1 MVAERLLVFT
11 DGSVRGNPGPAG
23 IGVVVADENGMP
35 LKRFGEQLPPCTNNE
50 AEYHALVRGLRE
62 CLRMGASHVEVYMD
76 SDLVRLQVLGDY
88 QVNAPHLQALC
99 EQAQQLLQ
107 RFSAWRL
114 ERIESERNLAHTYA
128 NIASTQNRQRPHA
141 ARRGVH
147 IDTQHNITKG
157 GTETMKLVVTA
168 QAQTLPEDVYVV
180 ALLAVEAQ
188 NGAYGEQLVW
198 QLQVAEG
205 EYEGATLKAW
215 TNASTAVNSKAVKW
229 ASAFAGRPL
238 RQGEEID
245 LLALVGKRA
254 RAVVNQKQA
263 TNGNIYARVTDILPL
278 PQKRVQA
285 QVAPRRVKDGMVAVP
300 ATAQGFYE
308 DDYDPNDPFADAE

>member
-1 MVAERLLVFT
+1 MEIILFC

-99 EQAQQLLQ
+99 EQARQLLQ

-141 ARRGVH
+141 VRRGVH

-168 QAQTLPEDVYVV
+168 QSQNLPEDVYAVK
-180 ALLAVEAQ
+180 LLSVEEQ
-188 NGAYGEQLVW
+188 DGAYGKQLVW

-205 EYEGATLKAW
+205 EYAGTTLKAW
-215 TNASTAVNSKAVKW
+215 SNSTSALNSKTVKW
-229 ASAFAGRPL
+229 ASAFAGYPYRA
-238 RQGEEID
+238 GEEID
-245 LLALVGKRA
+245 LQALVGKHA
-254 RAVVNQKQA
+254 RAVVSQKQGQ
-263 TNGNIYARVTDILPL
+263 NGNTYARVTDILPAK
-278 PQKRVQA
+278 PKTV
-285 QVAPRRVKDGMVAVP
+285 
-300 ATAQGFYE
+300 Y
-308 DDYDPNDPFADAE
+308 DPFAEE

>member
-1 MVAERLLVFT
+1 MTTERFILFC

-23 IGVVVADENGMP
+23 IGVVVADANGMP

-62 CLRMGASHVEVYMD
+62 CLRMGASQVDVYMD

-99 EQAQQLLQ
+99 EQARQLLQ
-107 RFSAWRL
+107 RFFAWRL

-128 NIASTQNRQRPHA
+128 NIASTQNRQRPQ
-141 ARRGVH
+141 VH

-157 GTETMKLVVTA
+157 GSQTMKLVVTA

-180 ALLAVEAQ
+180 ALLSVEEQ
-188 NGAYGEQLVW
+188 EGAYGEQFVW

-229 ASAFAGRPL
+229 ASAFAGRPF

-245 LLALVGKRA
+245 LQALVGRRA
-254 RAVVNQKQA
+254 RAVVSQKLAQ
-263 TNGNIYARVTDILPL
+263 NGNTYARVTDILPS
-278 PQKRVQA
+278 KKERV
-285 QVAPRRVKDGMVAVP
+285 P
-300 ATAQGFYE
+300 
-308 DDYDPNDPFADAE
+308 DDYDPFEEED

>member
-1 MVAERLLVFT
+1 MPSHLLLFT

-50 AEYHALVRGLRE
+50 AEYHALVRGLHE
-62 CLRMGASHVEVYMD
+62 CLRLGASQVDVYMD
-76 SDLVRLQVLGDY
+76 SDLVRLQVLGNY

-99 EQAQQLLQ
+99 EQARQLLQ

-141 ARRGVH
+141 ARRGVG

-157 GTETMKLVVTA
+157 GTDTMKLVVTA
-168 QAQTLPEDVYVV
+168 QAQTLPEDVYAVK
-180 ALLAVEAQ
+180 LLSIEEQ
-188 NGAYGEQLVW
+188 EGAYGKQFTWKLE
-198 QLQVAEG
+198 VADG
-205 EYEGATLKAW
+205 EYEGTPLKAW

-238 RQGEEID
+238 RAGEEID
-245 LLALVGKRA
+245 LQALVGRRA
-254 RAVVNQKQA
+254 RAVVSQKLAQ
-263 TNGNIYARVTDILPL
+263 NGNTYARVTDILPS
-278 PQKRVQA
+278 KKERV
-285 QVAPRRVKDGMVAVP
+285 P
-300 ATAQGFYE
+300 
-308 DDYDPNDPFADAE
+308 DDYDPFEEED

>member
-1 MVAERLLVFT
+1 
-11 DGSVRGNPGPAG
+11 
-23 IGVVVADENGMP
+23 
-35 LKRFGEQLPPCTNNE
+35 
-50 AEYHALVRGLRE
+50 
-62 CLRMGASHVEVYMD
+62 MGASQVDVYMD

-99 EQAQQLLQ
+99 EQARQLLQ

-128 NIASTQNRQRPHA
+128 NIASTQNRQRPQ
-141 ARRGVH
+141 VH

-157 GTETMKLVVTA
+157 GSQTMKLVVTA

-188 NGAYGEQLVW
+188 NGAFGEQLVW

-229 ASAFAGRPL
+229 ASAFAGRPF

-254 RAVVNQKQA
+254 RAVVSQKQGQ
-263 TNGNIYARVTDILPL
+263 NGNTYARVTDILPS
-278 PQKRVQA
+278 KKERV
-285 QVAPRRVKDGMVAVP
+285 P
-300 ATAQGFYE
+300 
-308 DDYDPNDPFADAE
+308 DDYDPFEEED

>member
-1 MVAERLLVFT
+1 MVAEHLILFC

-62 CLRMGASHVEVYMD
+62 CLRLGASQVDVYMD

-99 EQAQQLLQ
+99 EQARQLLQ

-128 NIASTQNRQRPHA
+128 NIASTQNRQRPQ
-141 ARRGVH
+141 VH

-157 GTETMKLVVTA
+157 GSQTMKLVVTA

-215 TNASTAVNSKAVKW
+215 TNASTAVNSKAVRW
-229 ASAFAGRPL
+229 ASAFAGRPF

-278 PQKRVQA
+278 PQKRVLAQA
-285 QVAPRRVKDGMVAVP
+285 PTQMRVKDNMVAVP

-308 DDYDPNDPFADAE
+308 DDYDPNDPFAEE

>member
-1 MVAERLLVFT
+1 MVAERFILFC

-99 EQAQQLLQ
+99 EQARQLLQ

-141 ARRGVH
+141 ARRVVAINTLH
-147 IDTQHNITKG
+147 TEG
-157 GTETMKLVVTA
+157 GSETMKLVVTA
-168 QAQTLPEDVYVV
+168 QAQTLPEDVYDVE
-180 ALLAVEAQ
+180 LLSLEEQ
-188 NGAYGEQLVW
+188 DGAYGKQFVW
-198 QLQVAEG
+198 QLRVVDG
-205 EYEGATLKAW
+205 EYAGTTLKAW
-215 TNASTAVNSKAVKW
+215 SNSTSALNSKTVKW

-254 RAVVNQKQA
+254 RAVVSQKQGQ
-263 TNGNIYARVTDILPL
+263 NGNTCARVTDILPAK
-278 PQKRVQA
+278 PKTV
-285 QVAPRRVKDGMVAVP
+285 
-300 ATAQGFYE
+300 Y
-308 DDYDPNDPFADAE
+308 DPFAEE

>member
-1 MVAERLLVFT
+1 MGVHLLLFC

-23 IGVVVADENGMP
+23 IGVVVADANGMP

-62 CLRMGASHVEVYMD
+62 CLRLGASQVDVYMD

-99 EQAQQLLQ
+99 EQARQLLQ

-128 NIASTQNRQRPHA
+128 NIASTQNRQRPQ
-141 ARRGVH
+141 VH

-157 GTETMKLVVTA
+157 GSQTMKLVVTA

-229 ASAFAGRPL
+229 ASAFAGRPF

-254 RAVVNQKQA
+254 RAVVSQKQGQ
-263 TNGNIYARVTDILPL
+263 NGNTYARVTDILPS
-278 PQKRVQA
+278 KKERV
-285 QVAPRRVKDGMVAVP
+285 P
-300 ATAQGFYE
+300 
-308 DDYDPNDPFADAE
+308 DDYDPFEEED

>member
-1 MVAERLLVFT
+1 MVAERFILFC

-35 LKRFGEQLPPCTNNE
+35 LKRFGQQLPPCTNNE
-50 AEYHALVRGLRE
+50 AEYHALVRGLHE
-62 CLRMGASHVEVYMD
+62 CLRLGASQVDVYMD

-99 EQAQQLLQ
+99 EQARQLLQ

-141 ARRGVH
+141 VRRGVH

-168 QAQTLPEDVYVV
+168 QAQTLPEDVYAVK
-180 ALLAVEAQ
+180 LLSVEEQ
-188 NGAYGEQLVW
+188 DGAYGKQLVW

-205 EYEGATLKAW
+205 EYAGTTLKAW
-215 TNASTAVNSKAVKW
+215 SNSTSALNSKTVKW
-229 ASAFAGRPL
+229 ASAFAGYPYRA
-238 RQGEEID
+238 GEEID
-245 LLALVGKRA
+245 LQALVGKHA
-254 RAVVNQKQA
+254 RAVVSQKQGQ
-263 TNGNIYARVTDILPL
+263 NGNTYARVTDILPS
-278 PQKRVQA
+278 KKERV
-285 QVAPRRVKDGMVAVP
+285 P
-300 ATAQGFYE
+300 
-308 DDYDPNDPFADAE
+308 DDYDPFEEED